1 MWNMSPYSRLCVC
14 ERVLVKGAR
23 EFRVSFELRSRNIR
37 RNPHNQWSK
46 LSQKREREREQEWG
60 NKKLSC
66 FYAIRFE
73 CIEQCERAFILA
85 NILLILTGNDKKE
98 SFLEYIF
105 MVQRCFW
112 GPHSQR
118 HHPRE
123 HKNSEKKNQSRGVY
137 PLRFGVVKS
146 FLSLLISSFM
156 LQCARS
162 LIRHIRLFFHFHTH
176 THTHTC
182 KRWCLEFR
190 ANIYWCRN

>member
-123 HKNSEKKNQSRGVY
+123 HKNSESEKKPVSRSVPVTFRSGEI
-137 PLRFGVVKS
+137 FS
-146 FLSLLISSFM
+146 FAFNIIFYASMCTLTHSSHSFILSLSHS
-156 LQCARS
+156 
-162 LIRHIRLFFHFHTH
+162 
-176 THTHTC
+176 HTHTC